1 MVVVVPVVVI
11 MDATRPVAEAAIG
24 VVIFMLARRSSTGG
38 VRLKNPASRCSRTPH
53 RVNPSKNK
61 FFSDAP
67 QKRDFTT
74 LRSTI
79 AKMR

>member
-1 MVVVVPVVVI
+1 RRSGDLGGHHAGEAVKHRR
-11 MDATRPVAEAAIG
+11 RPVEN
-24 VVIFMLARRSSTGG
+24 L
-38 VRLKNPASRCSRTPH
+38 ASRCSRTPH

-61 FFSDAP
+61 FFPDAP

-74 LRSTI
+74 LRPSS